1 MPPGNSYYP
10 QTQPQQRFQGQQG
23 NPGTG
28 KFGGMANQ
36 QQQPFQQA
44 NQQQPFQQQGGQPDY
59 SSILRSIA
67 GMFGQQGGAPISNYN
82 PVQSANDFQLR
93 NTYQFNPATDP
104 SRILADKTWAENHQR
119 ELAEKA
125 AREARAARGETYG
138 YGMGDSTGGSGGGG
152 GGGGG
157 APGEAGGPGG
167 DSSGGDPSGEGGLS
181 RGGQVNPNKQIRA
194 ALLTAK
200 GVQAKAIGGGSF
212 SGPKYPD
219 VEKLAQAHDKF
230 IYHSGTVDDL
240 NNMKWGLEPQHG
252 PWIQELAN
260 HAGDMEPEEIF
271 DRATP
276 LVWFSDS
283 PSWVAA
289 KVSRKL
295 DKHVSDVTEDEIRQH
310 GHVAIVPRKGD
321 HAKHIYHVGEEG
333 LNNGAYSSVK
343 DLTGKTK
350 KAYETELYDDNKE
363 PFGVE
368 RNEYVSAKEVE
379 PLLHLTGDHLV
390 NFLRA
395 VKRRGQPVGKS
406 GGGALAAPGALTAKG
421 VQAKAVPGKSKGGDV
436 APGVPVPKEED
447 GITAY
452 HGSPHQ
458 FDEFDPEEDVHW
470 FSEDE
475 TTARL
480 YGKDRMKVPLNSP
493 KKPVMYKVKIN
504 GNLQTRDPTAEA
516 IAITK
521 QINEPPPSNWD
532 EVGNILQWKQ
542 YQNDV
547 LDEARQSGF
556 DGVRF
561 VNVGDVPGNAGGKG
575 HDTHYAI
582 TNPKVIQI
590 KRRYSPGGEVEGGRV
605 GYAGGGGEDDPTV
618 QKALGLTQESMLPPA
633 GSVLNHGD
641 TYVGQNAPTRSEAGS
656 QAGELPFGRSLPGGE
671 GVVPSQHQAPLEGL
685 PTRIKIPLTGEV
697 ITAGPNHLVRSVAE
711 QYMRDAGLPY
721 NPPKKYAKV
730 DLTRGKRI
738 SNEYEQMED
747 NANHPLVKAAY
758 DTMVKETMAQYRAAK
773 AAGLKLSFWNP
784 EKEKNPYEASP
795 RLVIKD
801 VNENHHMYVFPTQ
814 FGFGSKE
821 ISSEDVK
828 RNPLLAPT
836 GEHWN
841 GIPVTVNDIFR
852 AVHDYFGHA
861 KEGSGFRSDGEENAW
876 RSHASMYSPLARLA
890 LTSET
895 RGQNSWLN
903 FGPHGEN
910 NRNANTEDTVFAP
923 QKVGIMP
930 AWTAHEGAEDF
941 ISHEDRKVME
951 KIHKQY
957 GRASGGRI
965 GYGTG
970 GGEDDPTVQKALGL
984 TQQAQPNP
992 VQMAQQMLP
1001 QAQPAPQANL
1011 MPKAVADQPVTQT
1024 TEDFNFNINR
1034 GKRKEVKAKL
1044 APEDTQIINQIAQT
1058 HKLTPEEVEYS
1069 YRRIKNRF
1077 PTSEWAPFNIVGV
1090 QKDNEKVVRDAEGYP
1105 ELKVQEQAYNFHK
1118 PKGSKDQRVGAT
1130 DWDPAHLNRVTK
1142 SIVNAVKEV
1151 ANREDAGDKNA
1162 SVIMKARNWYRAM
1175 RDRLRQEYGGFAD
1188 TMADTLGATSAQTG
1202 VRQNWDNTIE
1212 ALSEFSRGS
1221 YDRALGKLQGWVDNG
1236 GEMGSASVA
1245 AGKGY
1250 INGHLNDLKAAL
1262 PAATEQAK
1270 SEGLTNE
1277 KQIQKR
1283 AKDIAFQ
1290 KAQEGEFPL
1299 ITKADGRTLFNAN
1312 TPATMM
1318 AFLDKFRERKAGDS
1332 PKTPN
1337 FTGNLIGYSDK
1348 ATIDLWAARFLRRMA
1363 GMKPVPT
1370 ASESGVSGSF
1380 LAAPLKTGIQTGGEF
1395 GFGQQA
1401 FQNAAKELRKD
1412 PRFAGLGDDDLQAIV
1427 WFLEKEHWTKN
1438 DWTNKTGEGGS
1449 FEQEANFA
1457 GVPDRAKLK
1466 ELRQQSENDTT
1477 ATDRQKISSFLS
1489 DKAPLEAAQ
1498 KAYDENKWIL
1508 EHGTSAKQRDA
1519 VMERMGITDKT
1530 QAVELAKSIL
1540 GTAKAAG
1547 STIQKYPAAEE
1558 RLGALEQKSQ
1568 ETRTSATQ
1576 QLNDMQA
1583 VARRFVGGLSP
1594 DREENPATPEIF
1606 AEGQS
1611 AIGQAVNS
1619 TPGVIMSKATPSRGR
1634 YIDPTGN
1641 IYDEKAYDLEFVTR
1655 QNFDPA
1661 NTWKSIVSEG
1671 QRRNQQAV
1679 FLSEVVSPGVV
1690 ENANPGM
1697 EVYFTKKLDDK
1708 ATESLTKIINEL
1720 GIDAGFTFVTD
1731 FRAKDR
1737 LAGGAPHG
1745 QYVGLRLQY
1754 IPELGGSPGGS
1765 EKAKDDMLRAIE
1777 KITNFDGV
1785 SHAKYVEYDTQVA
1798 MEDEYERHLA
1808 GHVPQGRQAAWHRQR
1823 FGAGNENPVGSQ
1835 GVPQGNP
1842 SGAPLY
1848 RRRGGQTNAR
1858 YQTQQTSLDPGL
1870 VRALQLTAS
1879 MRHRG

>member
-1 MPPGNSYYP
+1 MGGGVPGAQAPQSGGNDISTQVMPQSNTGMNAGAGKYGGMSSPQGGGSNPFQQFQQQQQFQQAAGQGVNNSYYPQTQQMPAGNSYYPQTQQMPPGNSYYP
-10 QTQPQQRFQGQQG
+10 QTQPQQRPPQ
-23 NPGTG
+23 GTG
-28 KFGGMANQ
+28 KYGGM
-36 QQQPFQQA
+36 A
-44 NQQQPFQQQGGQPDY
+44 NQQQPFQQQGGQPNY
-59 SSILRSIA
+59 SALLRSIA
-67 GMFGQQGGAPISNYN
+67 GMFGQQGGAPFSNYN

-93 NTYQFNPATDP
+93 NTYQFNPAADP
-104 SRILADKTWAENHQR
+104 SRQLADRMWAENHQR
-119 ELAEKA
+119 ELDERA
-125 AREARAARGETYG
+125 AREARAARGESYG
-138 YGMGDSTGGSGGGG
+138 YGMGDSTGGA
-152 GGGGG
+152 GGGG
-157 APGEAGGPGG
+157 AGGPGA
-167 DSSGGDPSGEGGLS
+167 GGDGPGGGGAGAAPGDAGGSASAGAPSGSGADGAGTWA
-181 RGGQVNPNKQIRA
+181 RGGHVSPDKKIRA

-200 GVQAKAIGGGSF
+200 GVQAKA
-212 SGPKYPD
+212 
-219 VEKLAQAHDKF
+219 
-230 IYHSGTVDDL
+230 
-240 NNMKWGLEPQHG
+240 
-252 PWIQELAN
+252 
-260 HAGDMEPEEIF
+260 
-271 DRATP
+271 
-276 LVWFSDS
+276 
-283 PSWVAA
+283 
-289 KVSRKL
+289 
-295 DKHVSDVTEDEIRQH
+295 
-310 GHVAIVPRKGD
+310 
-321 HAKHIYHVGEEG
+321 
-333 LNNGAYSSVK
+333 
-343 DLTGKTK
+343 
-350 KAYETELYDDNKE
+350 
-363 PFGVE
+363 
-368 RNEYVSAKEVE
+368 
-379 PLLHLTGDHLV
+379 
-390 NFLRA
+390 
-395 VKRRGQPVGKS
+395 
-406 GGGALAAPGALTAKG
+406 
-421 VQAKAVPGKSKGGDV
+421 VPGKS
-436 APGVPVPKEED
+436 
-447 GITAY
+447 
-452 HGSPHQ
+452 
-458 FDEFDPEEDVHW
+458 
-470 FSEDE
+470 
-475 TTARL
+475 
-480 YGKDRMKVPLNSP
+480 
-493 KKPVMYKVKIN
+493 
-504 GNLQTRDPTAEA
+504 
-516 IAITK
+516 
-521 QINEPPPSNWD
+521 
-532 EVGNILQWKQ
+532 
-542 YQNDV
+542 
-547 LDEARQSGF
+547 
-556 DGVRF
+556 
-561 VNVGDVPGNAGGKG
+561 
-575 HDTHYAI
+575 
-582 TNPKVIQI
+582 
-590 KRRYSPGGEVEGGRV
+590 EGGRI
-605 GYAGGGGEDDPTV
+605 GYAGGGGDDHIAP
-618 QKALGLTQESMLPPA
+618 QALDLTQDSMLPPT

-641 TYVGQNAPTRSEAGS
+641 TYVGQNAPTHSEAGS

-671 GVVPSQHQAPLEGL
+671 GIVPSQHQAPLEGL
-685 PTRIKIPLTGEV
+685 PTRIKIPSTGEV
-697 ITAGPNHLVRSVAE
+697 ITAGPNHLVRAVAE
-711 QYMRDAGLPY
+711 KYMRDAGLPY

-758 DTMVKETMAQYRAAK
+758 DAMVKETMAQYRAAK

-801 VNENHHMYVFPTQ
+801 INENHHMYVFPTQ

-821 ISSEDVK
+821 ISPEDVRK
-828 RNPLLAPT
+828 NPLLAHT
-836 GEHWN
+836 GEQWN
-841 GIPVTVNDIFR
+841 GIPVTVNDVFR

-910 NRNANTEDTVFAP
+910 NRNASTEDTVFAP

-941 ISHEDRKVME
+941 ITPEDRKIME

-957 GRASGGRI
+957 RRSSGGRI

-992 VQMAQQMLP
+992 VQMAQQILPQVAP
-1001 QAQPAPQANL
+1001 QAQPAKQANL

-1044 APEDTQIINQIAQT
+1044 APEDTQIINEIAQT

-1069 YRRIKNRF
+1069 YRRLKNRF

-1090 QKDNEKVVRDAEGYP
+1090 ERDNEKKVVRDAEGYP

-1118 PKGSKDQRVGAT
+1118 PKGTKDQRAGAT

-1142 SIVNAVKEV
+1142 NIVKAVREV
-1151 ANREDAGDKNA
+1151 ADREDGGDKNA

-1188 TMADTLGATSAQTG
+1188 IMADTLGATSAQTG

-1221 YDRALGKLQGWVDNG
+1221 YDRALGKLQNWIDNG

-1245 AGKGY
+1245 AGNGY

-1262 PAATEQAK
+1262 PAATEQAR

-1370 ASESGVSGSF
+1370 ASESGVSGSY

-1477 ATDRQKISSFLS
+1477 ATDRRKISSFLS

-1547 STIQKYPAAEE
+1547 STIQKYPVAEE

-1568 ETRTSATQ
+1568 ETRASATQ

-1594 DREENPATPEIF
+1594 DREENPATPEVF

-1679 FLSEVVSPGVV
+1679 FLSEVVSPGAV

-1708 ATESLTKIINEL
+1708 ATEALTKIINEL

-1765 EKAKDDMLRAIE
+1765 EKAKDDMMDAIE
-1777 KITNFDGV
+1777 KIANFDGV

-1823 FGAGNENPVGSQ
+1823 FGARDENPVGSQ
-1835 GVPQGNP
+1835 GVSPGSP
-1842 SGAPLY
+1842 GAPPIY
-1848 RRRGGQTNAR
+1848 RRWGGQTNAR
-1858 YQTQQTSLDPGL
+1858 HQAKQASLDPGL

-1879 MRHRG
+1879 MRRRG

>member
-1 MPPGNSYYP
+1 MGGGVPGAQAAPQSAGNDISTQVMPQSGI
-10 QTQPQQRFQGQQG
+10 
-23 NPGTG
+23 GTG
-28 KFGGMANQ
+28 KYGGMANQ
-36 QQQPFQQA
+36 GGGANPFQQFQQQQQFQGGQGIQQMPSSNAYYPQPQTPQTTGKYGGMAQQPFQQA
-44 NQQQPFQQQGGQPDY
+44 NQQQPFQQQGGQPNY
-59 SSILRSIA
+59 SALLRSIA
-67 GMFGQQGGAPISNYN
+67 GMFGQQGGAPFSNYN

-104 SRILADKTWAENHQR
+104 SRQLADRMWAENHQR
-119 ELAEKA
+119 ELDEKA
-125 AREARAARGETYG
+125 AREARAARGESYG
-138 YGMGDSTGGSGGGG
+138 YGMGDSTGGAGGGG
-152 GGGGG
+152 EGGGG
-157 APGEAGGPGG
+157 APGEASGPGG
-167 DSSGGDPSGEGGLS
+167 DSSGTDAGGQGGLS
-181 RGGQVNPNKQIRA
+181 RGGHVSPDKQIRA

-200 GVQAKAIGGGSF
+200 GVQAKAV
-212 SGPKYPD
+212 P
-219 VEKLAQAHDKF
+219 EK
-230 IYHSGTVDDL
+230 S
-240 NNMKWGLEPQHG
+240 
-252 PWIQELAN
+252 
-260 HAGDMEPEEIF
+260 
-271 DRATP
+271 
-276 LVWFSDS
+276 
-283 PSWVAA
+283 
-289 KVSRKL
+289 
-295 DKHVSDVTEDEIRQH
+295 
-310 GHVAIVPRKGD
+310 
-321 HAKHIYHVGEEG
+321 
-333 LNNGAYSSVK
+333 
-343 DLTGKTK
+343 
-350 KAYETELYDDNKE
+350 
-363 PFGVE
+363 
-368 RNEYVSAKEVE
+368 
-379 PLLHLTGDHLV
+379 
-390 NFLRA
+390 
-395 VKRRGQPVGKS
+395 
-406 GGGALAAPGALTAKG
+406 
-421 VQAKAVPGKSKGGDV
+421 
-436 APGVPVPKEED
+436 
-447 GITAY
+447 
-452 HGSPHQ
+452 
-458 FDEFDPEEDVHW
+458 
-470 FSEDE
+470 
-475 TTARL
+475 
-480 YGKDRMKVPLNSP
+480 
-493 KKPVMYKVKIN
+493 
-504 GNLQTRDPTAEA
+504 
-516 IAITK
+516 
-521 QINEPPPSNWD
+521 
-532 EVGNILQWKQ
+532 
-542 YQNDV
+542 
-547 LDEARQSGF
+547 
-556 DGVRF
+556 
-561 VNVGDVPGNAGGKG
+561 
-575 HDTHYAI
+575 
-582 TNPKVIQI
+582 
-590 KRRYSPGGEVEGGRV
+590 EGGRI
-605 GYAGGGGEDDPTV
+605 GYAVGGGDNHIAPQTLD
-618 QKALGLTQESMLPPA
+618 LTQGSMLPPA

-641 TYVGQNAPTRSEAGS
+641 IYVGQNAPTHSEAGPE
-656 QAGELPFGRSLPGGE
+656 AGELPFGRSLPGGE

-730 DLTRGKRI
+730 DLARGKRI

-747 NANHPLVKAAY
+747 NADHPLVKAAY
-758 DTMVKETMAQYRAAK
+758 DAMVKETMAQYRAAK

-821 ISSEDVK
+821 ISPEDVK

-841 GIPVTVNDIFR
+841 GIPVTVNDVFR

-941 ISHEDRKVME
+941 ITHEDRKVME

-957 GRASGGRI
+957 GRSSGGRI

-992 VQMAQQMLP
+992 VQMAQQVLP
-1001 QAQPAPQANL
+1001 QAQPAPQTNL

-1044 APEDTQIINQIAQT
+1044 APEDTQIINEIAQT

-1090 QKDNEKVVRDAEGYP
+1090 QKDNEKKVVRDAEGYP
-1105 ELKVQEQAYNFHK
+1105 ELKVQEQAYNFHR
-1118 PKGSKDQRVGAT
+1118 PKGSEDQRMGAT

-1142 SIVNAVKEV
+1142 NIVKAVKEV

-1188 TMADTLGATSAQTG
+1188 IMADTLGATSAQTG

-1380 LAAPLKTGIQTGGEF
+1380 LEAPLKTGIQTGGEF

-1477 ATDRQKISSFLS
+1477 ATDRRKISSFLS

-1547 STIQKYPAAEE
+1547 STIQKYPAAEQK
-1558 RLGALEQKSQ
+1558 LGALEQKAQ

-1611 AIGQAVNS
+1611 AIGQAINS

-1661 NTWKSIVSEG
+1661 NTWKSIVGEG

-1679 FLSEVVSPGVV
+1679 FLSEVVSPGAV

-1754 IPELGGSPGGS
+1754 IPELGGNPGGS

-1823 FGAGNENPVGSQ
+1823 FGAGNESPTGGQ
-1835 GVPQGNP
+1835 GVSQGNP
-1842 SGAPLY
+1842 GGTPLY

-1858 YQTQQTSLDPGL
+1858 YQAQQTSLDPGL
-1870 VRALQLTAS
+1870 VRALQLTAL